1 MAVAVRGPAPAVTQP
16 EPVERRLRPGSFA
29 APDVA
34 VLAGAIPVEWTMIG
48 LAHLIFIIRVAVA
61 ERHAARQRADD
72 LDHFQKLKRE
82 RPSGQA
88 QS

>member
-1 MAVAVRGPAPAVTQP
+1 MKFTSPTFHQ
-16 EPVERRLRPGSFA
+16 
-29 APDVA
+29 DVHSCQLLLDLFWIGTVLNFIPA